1 MSNFFP
7 KNYIFDDGAY
17 LKRYA
22 EDMVSDVSNPEA
34 YREAKFPSVIYNK
47 RLSIFLN
54 SDEPML
60 YLSAK
65 KAQTRSDSI

>member
-1 MSNFFP
+1 MSTVFH

-17 LKRYA
+17 LKRDA
-22 EDMVSDVSNPEA
+22 EDMVSDVFNPEV

-65 KAQTRSDSI
+65 KSANKK